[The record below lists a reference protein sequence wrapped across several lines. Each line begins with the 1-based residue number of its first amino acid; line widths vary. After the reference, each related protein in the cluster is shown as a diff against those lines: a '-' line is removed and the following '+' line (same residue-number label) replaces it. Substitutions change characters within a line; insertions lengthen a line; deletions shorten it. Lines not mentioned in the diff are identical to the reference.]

1 MRELYRSSNGD
12 RWLLACD
19 PSTKHGYV
27 LHEPN
32 AASGGLAARI
42 EIGRFLEPEG
52 GGPEHQALLRLIGT
66 LAETSPEQSGAESAA
81 QLPSSRLG
89 RRSGR

>member
-12 RWLLACD
+12 RWFLACD
-19 PSTKHGYV
+19 ASTKHAYV

-32 AASGGLAARI
+32 TASGGRASRI
-42 EIGRFLEPEG
+42 EIGHFLGPKC

-66 LAETSPEQSGAESAA
+66 LAETEPEESGAESAA

-89 RRSGR
+89 RQSRP